1 MQGLA
6 QLHGQSPG
14 DVHVHAAVEAG
25 RQDFHI
31 GEGLFLANKVAVGRG
46 TKAELSFGHQV
57 QTMFGRGIPQ
67 VIRQQGVDHDAV
79 EAEPMAHQDEPV
91 VFGVL

>member
-31 GEGLFLANKVAVGRG
+31 GEGLFFANKVAVGRG
-46 TKAELSFGHQV
+46 TKAELPFGH
-57 QTMFGRGIPQ
+57 
-67 VIRQQGVDHDAV
+67 
-79 EAEPMAHQDEPV
+79 
-91 VFGVL
+91 